1 MILTGRVGMEDP
13 SNEDEEE
20 DTGNVGRSREL
31 EEAKVLSMGTDDA
44 SDKKKKK
51 ARGCLFPCLVTRGA
65 RYTSIAAPQG
75 PDHNGNHVSEFQ
87 INNII
92 RIYKI
97 LDEEY

>member
-44 SDKKKKK
+44 SDFFFFFKKKRH
-51 ARGCLFPCLVTRGA
+51 AGLSSPAL
-65 RYTSIAAPQG
+65 
-75 PDHNGNHVSEFQ
+75 
-87 INNII
+87 
-92 RIYKI
+92 
-97 LDEEY
+97 